1 MIKIVIAKHQPTTM
15 CPIRHC
21 KIELEKLLLILI
33 CIAKGAYYIST
44 ILDHKTIN
52 TVLPQDEYGFTPPM
66 GQNRI
71 FWYFQNLDFFFSLSL
86 DFLKMLQY
94 Y

>member
-1 MIKIVIAKHQPTTM
+1 MIKIVIAKHHPTTM

-21 KIELEKLLLILI
+21 KIELEKLILILI

-52 TVLPQDEYGFTPPM
+52 TVLPAYGAKS
-66 GQNRI
+66 
-71 FWYFQNLDFFFSLSL
+71 YFLVLSKFGFFFSLSL